1 MQIPKRRGETLRRQV
16 EPDRYLTPE
25 KIERLKDELRD
36 LETRQ
41 RREAADETRRLA
53 EMGDLSE
60 NAGYQVAKQNL
71 RRINARIL
79 SLKDRIATAIPIQ
92 SGDGSTVQIGST
104 VTVEADGKSFT
115 YEILGSQESDPS
127 RGKIS
132 HLSPIGSAL
141 IGHVVGDEITVKSN
155 DAVKTY
161 RVVDIR

>member
-1 MQIPKRRGETLRRQV
+1 MQIPKRRGETLRKQV

-25 KIERLKDELRD
+25 KIQQLKDELKD

-71 RRINARIL
+71 RRINARII
-79 SLKDRIATAIPIQ
+79 SLADRIANAIPIA
-92 SGDGSTVQIGST
+92 SGDGTSVQIGST
-104 VTVEADGKSFT
+104 VTVETGGKSFT
-115 YEILGSQESDPS
+115 YEILGSQESNPF

-132 HLSPIGSAL
+132 HLSPIGAAL
-141 IGHVVGDEITVKSN
+141 IGHAVGDEVTVKSN
-155 DAVKTY
+155 DAVTTY
-161 RVVDIR
+161 RVVEIH